1 MAGRDV
7 PAVAVIA
14 TKMASGTV
22 QLQFQQSLDGL
33 NPSGQVRFAV
43 VIPSA
48 DFTSFNTT
56 VNGGAAGATLTKV
69 YAQNAAQGD
78 YQAPDGSGNA
88 TKGQLYLG
96 PQ

>member
-7 PAVAVIA
+7 QAVAVVA

-33 NPSGQVRFAV
+33 NPSGQVRFVV

-56 VNGGAAGATLTKV
+56 VNGGAAGTTLTKV
-69 YAQNAAQGD
+69 YAENASSGD
-78 YQAPDGSGNA
+78 YVAPNASGVPSGGVLNVSV
-88 TKGQLYLG
+88 
-96 PQ
+96 

>member
-7 PAVAVIA
+7 LAVSVVA

-22 QLQFQQSLDGL
+22 QLQFVSSVDGL
-33 NPSGQVRFAV
+33 NPSGDLIFVC

-56 VNGGAAGATLTKV
+56 VNGGAAGATLTKT
-69 YAQNAAQGD
+69 YAENLNAND
-78 YQAPDGSGNA
+78 YNAPDASGNP
-88 TKGQLYLG
+88 TKGSIYVSY
-96 PQ
+96 